1 MAEQELIR
9 QHLLDQPPARMQSRT
24 ICPVCSPDRKKK
36 NERSLSIKMDKG
48 SAVYLCHHCE
58 ASGIV
63 SLEERVLESVV
74 PVEVIPAISEAQA
87 EWFSSRGISEDVVEK
102 CGVVTGNIFV
112 RSRDAEVPC
121 VGFRYENED
130 GSSATKWRDG
140 AKNFSQTGSARA
152 LWRISDWVAGDLII
166 CEGELDAMSC
176 IQAGQ
181 YATSVPNGAPSVL
194 SGLNGTST
202 KYSYLWDA
210 KEQID
215 KAKRIILA
223 TDGDEPGRCLA
234 EEIARR
240 IGKARCWRVV
250 YPDDCKDPNDVLQKH
265 GENSLR
271 EVLRAATP
279 WPVHGLRSVSEYREE
294 VLSLYHRGLDQGL
307 GVGMPEL
314 DSIFRVC
321 PQTLTIVTGVPGSGK
336 SAFLSWLS
344 VQLAAQHDWP
354 FAVLSAETPP
364 RIHLLQMASI
374 YMQKPH
380 EGPNKMSDDELLTAL
395 DWLDERCVILDD
407 ADTSIDSVLERAHAA
422 VLRMGVRMLVIDPYN
437 FLTGSLGG
445 ASDESSISNINHL
458 LTGLKNFSCQHSLS
472 IMLVCHPV
480 KMYRGNDGRTP
491 TPTGY
496 DVSGSASFYNVADA
510 GITVSRDGDSSFLT
524 MWKARFPWIGKSG
537 RCEMEFNPGT
547 GSFSS
552 AIQQWGAMP
561 DDDDAWAD
569 L

>member
-1 MAEQELIR
+1 
-9 QHLLDQPPARMQSRT
+9 
-24 ICPVCSPDRKKK
+24 
-36 NERSLSIKMDKG
+36 
-48 SAVYLCHHCE
+48 
-58 ASGIV
+58 
-63 SLEERVLESVV
+63 
-74 PVEVIPAISEAQA
+74 
-87 EWFSSRGISEDVVEK
+87 
-102 CGVVTGNIFV
+102 
-112 RSRDAEVPC
+112 
-121 VGFRYENED
+121 
-130 GSSATKWRDG
+130 
-140 AKNFSQTGSARA
+140 
-152 LWRISDWVAGDLII
+152 
-166 CEGELDAMSC
+166 
-176 IQAGQ
+176 
-181 YATSVPNGAPSVL
+181 
-194 SGLNGTST
+194 
-202 KYSYLWDA
+202 
-210 KEQID
+210 
-215 KAKRIILA
+215 
-223 TDGDEPGRCLA
+223 
-234 EEIARR
+234 
-240 IGKARCWRVV
+240 
-250 YPDDCKDPNDVLQKH
+250 
-265 GENSLR
+265 
-271 EVLRAATP
+271 
-279 WPVHGLRSVSEYREE
+279 
-294 VLSLYHRGLDQGL
+294 
-307 GVGMPEL
+307 
-314 DSIFRVC
+314 
-321 PQTLTIVTGVPGSGK
+321 
-336 SAFLSWLS
+336 
-344 VQLAAQHDWP
+344 
-354 FAVLSAETPP
+354 
-364 RIHLLQMASI
+364 
-374 YMQKPH
+374 MQKPH